1 MNLEKFIKN
10 KKALVTLIAACTI
23 VIISLGIRQTFG
35 MFYFDFSVDLD
46 ITLSQFGF
54 ALGLQLF
61 LWGAFAPW
69 FGVITD
75 KYGGH
80 IAVFIGFIF
89 YLLGILMLV
98 SEYNTGLY
106 FVTGIGVLIG
116 IALGGTA
123 ISIPVSVVAKHFP
136 ESNRTLAIGIVTAAG
151 SFGYFVSPVFTRYSL
166 VEYGWESTLLI
177 FAAFIIAGL
186 FLAFYLTTPKDVVGG
201 KINDDQTATEAL
213 KEAFKSK
220 SFIYLTLGFFV
231 CGWHIAL
238 VATHIPMYIN
248 DRGLPEWCTVTILSM
263 IGLFNIAGTL
273 TSGYLAQKFS
283 KKLILS
289 TIYLARGLVI
299 AIFIFLPPSPIIAV
313 FFGIAFGFL
322 WLSTVPPTMGLV
334 GFIFGT
340 KYIGLLYGIVFL
352 SHQVG
357 SFLGAYLG
365 GVFHDLYGS
374 YDYAWYISIGLSIFA
389 GLIHLP
395 IIEKQSKRLQTC
407 LLYTSDAADE

>member
-1 MNLEKFIKN
+1 MATEKFIKN
-10 KKALVTLIAACTI
+10 KTVLITLLSACLI

-35 MFYFDFSVDLD
+35 MFYFDFSIDLG

-54 ALGLQLF
+54 ALGLQMF

-69 FGVITD
+69 FGIITD

-89 YLLGILMLV
+89 YLAGILLLV
-98 SEYNTGLY
+98 SNYNTGLY
-106 FVTGIGVLIG
+106 FVTGIGVLVG
-116 IALGGTA
+116 VALGGTA

-136 ESNRTLAIGIVTAAG
+136 QSNRTAAIGIVTAAG
-151 SFGYFVSPVFTRYSL
+151 SFGYFVSPVFTQQSL
-166 VEYGWESTLLI
+166 LEFGWENTLLI
-177 FAAFIIAGL
+177 FAAFILLGSIIS
-186 FLAFYLTTPKDVVGG
+186 FFLTTPKNVVGG
-201 KINDDQTATEAL
+201 KIDDDQTALEAL
-213 KEAFKSK
+213 KEAFNSK
-220 SFIYLTLGFFV
+220 SYIYLTLGFFV

-238 VATHIPMYIN
+238 VATHIPVYIN

-263 IGLFNIAGTL
+263 IGLFNIFGTL
-273 TSGYLAQKFS
+273 TSGYLAQKYS
-283 KKLILS
+283 KKIMLS
-289 TIYLARGLVI
+289 FIYLARGLVI
-299 AIFIFLPPSPIIAV
+299 AIFIFLPPNPILAV
-313 FFGIAFGFL
+313 MFGVFFGFL
-322 WLSTVPPTMGLV
+322 WLSTVPPTMGIV
-334 GFIFGT
+334 GFVFGT

-374 YDYAWYISIGLSIFA
+374 YDYAWYISIALSIFA

-395 IIEKQSKRLQTC
+395 IIEKQVPRLQT
-407 LLYTSDAADE
+407 S

>member
-1 MNLEKFIKN
+1 MNSEKFIKN
-10 KKALVTLIAACTI
+10 KTVLVTLISACAI

-35 MFYFDFSVDLD
+35 MFYFDFSVDLG

-54 ALGLQLF
+54 ALGLQMF

-69 FGVITD
+69 FGIITD

-89 YLLGILMLV
+89 YLLGILLLV

-136 ESNRTLAIGIVTAAG
+136 ASNRTAAIGIVTAAG

-166 VEYGWESTLLI
+166 VEYGWENTLLI
-177 FAAFIIAGL
+177 FGFLILIGL
-186 FLAFYLTTPKDVVGG
+186 ILAFYLTTPKDVVGG
-201 KINDDQTATEAL
+201 TINDNQTAKEAL
-213 KEAFKSK
+213 AEAIKNK

-238 VATHIPMYIN
+238 VATHIPVYIN
-248 DRGLPEWCTVTILSM
+248 DRGLPEWCTVTILSL

-273 TSGYLAQKFS
+273 TSGYLAQKLS

-289 TIYLARGLVI
+289 SIYLARGLVI

-313 FFGIAFGFL
+313 FFGITFGFL

-374 YDYAWYISIGLSIFA
+374 YDYAWYISIALSVFA

-395 IIEKQSKRLQTC
+395 IIEKQVSRLQTV
-407 LLYTSDAADE
+407 

>member
-1 MNLEKFIKN
+1 MNSEKFIKN
-10 KKALVTLIAACTI
+10 KTVLVTLVSACTI

-35 MFYFDFSVDLD
+35 MFYFDFSVDLG

-54 ALGLQLF
+54 ALGLQMF

-69 FGVITD
+69 FGIITD

-89 YLLGILMLV
+89 YLLGILLLV

-136 ESNRTLAIGIVTAAG
+136 ASNRTAAIGIVTAAG

-166 VEYGWESTLLI
+166 VEYGWENTLLI
-177 FAAFIIAGL
+177 FGFLILIGL
-186 FLAFYLTTPKDVVGG
+186 ILAFYLTTPKDVVGG
-201 KINDDQTATEAL
+201 KINDNQTAKEAL
-213 KEAFKSK
+213 AEAIKNK

-238 VATHIPMYIN
+238 VATHIPVYIN
-248 DRGLPEWCTVTILSM
+248 DRGLPEWCTVTILSL

-273 TSGYLAQKFS
+273 TSGYLAQKLS

-289 TIYLARGLVI
+289 SIYLARGLVI

-313 FFGIAFGFL
+313 FFGITFGFL

-352 SHQVG
+352 SHQIG

-374 YDYAWYISIGLSIFA
+374 YDYAWYISIALSVFA

-395 IIEKQSKRLQTC
+395 IIEKQVSRLQTV
-407 LLYTSDAADE
+407 